1 MIRDIIIIGA
11 GPAGLTAG
19 IYTRSRK
26 MSTLILDAVSA
37 GGQLIS
43 LYPDKG
49 IHNYPGFAE
58 IQAKK
63 LSERLMAH
71 AESMG
76 CEIRESFRAMRIEQG
91 DGCFIVRGEKEEFRS
106 RSVIVAIGMGLFKPR
121 KLEVPGEE
129 RLHGRGVDYVLPEK
143 DSLVDK
149 HVVMIGGGNS
159 ALEMAIIA
167 DSVADTTLV
176 HRRDCFRADESV
188 VEALD
193 RSGVRRFLETNT
205 VSINGENAVESV
217 TVDCGGELVDLPAD
231 FVIINIGTTPDLED
245 LKEWGLELDPDGLLI
260 VDSDMRTSRPGVF
273 GCGDVVIYPGKYR
286 QIVTACGEAATAAN
300 SAYKFVKKPYW
311 A

>member
-1 MIRDIIIIGA
+1 MIEDVIIIGA

-19 IYTRSRK
+19 IYARSRK
-26 MSTLILDAVSA
+26 MSTLVLDAADA

-58 IQAKK
+58 VQARK
-63 LSERLMAH
+63 LSERLVAH

-76 CEIRESFRAMRIEQG
+76 CRILESFRVLRIEQG
-91 DGCFIVRGEKEEFRS
+91 DGFFIVKGEDGEHMA
-106 RSVIVAIGMGLFKPR
+106 RSVIVAIGIGLFKPR
-121 KLEVPGEE
+121 KLGVPGEE
-129 RLHGRGVDYVLPEK
+129 EFHGRGMDYVLPEK
-143 DSLVDK
+143 DRLVDK
-149 HVVMIGGGNS
+149 KVVMIGGGNS

-167 DSVADTTLV
+167 DSVTDTTLI

-188 VEALD
+188 VESLD
-193 RSGVRRFLETNT
+193 RSGVKRLLETKP
-205 VSINGENAVESV
+205 VSINGEDKVESV
-217 TVDCGGELVDLPAD
+217 TVDCNGELIEIPAD
-231 FVIINIGTTPDLED
+231 VVIINIGTTPDLED
-245 LKEWGLELDPDGLLI
+245 LKEWGLELDSEGLLK
-260 VDSDMRTSRPGVF
+260 VEGDMRTSRPGIF
-273 GCGDVVIYPGKYR
+273 ACGDVVIYPGKYR

>member
-26 MSTLILDAVSA
+26 MSTLILDAASA
-37 GGQLIS
+37 GGQLTS

-76 CEIRESFRAMRIEQG
+76 CEVVESFRAMRIEQG
-91 DGCFIVRGEKEEFRS
+91 EGCFIVKGEKEEYVS

-121 KLEVPGEE
+121 KLGVPGEDCF
-129 RLHGRGVDYVLPEK
+129 LGRGVDYVLPDK
-143 DSLVDK
+143 DKLVDK
-149 HVVMIGGGNS
+149 RVVMIGGGNS

-167 DSVADTTLV
+167 DSVADTTLI
-176 HRRDCFRADESV
+176 HRRDCFRADECV

-193 RSGVRRFLETNT
+193 RSNVRRLLETKT
-205 VSINGENAVESV
+205 ISINGEDGVESV
-217 TVDCGGELVDLPAD
+217 TVDCGGELVELPAD

-245 LKEWGLELDPDGLLI
+245 LREWGLELDDDGLLI
-260 VDSDMRTSRPGVF
+260 VDSDMKTSRPGVF